1 MPRVV
6 AVRLLETCLDRTVIK
21 QFELDTGMDE
31 PTMRRLG
38 EEASLQFFPSFP
50 RPYYRIARERAWVAQ
65 GILGDRTVRITFSP
79 CAEAGEE
86 ERVRARLA
94 GAAEETTRQA
104 GEES

>member
-1 MPRVV
+1 M
-6 AVRLLETCLDRTVIK
+6 
-21 QFELDTGMDE
+21 
-31 PTMRRLG
+31 
-38 EEASLQFFPSFP
+38 
-50 RPYYRIARERAWVAQ
+50 AQ

-94 GAAEETTRQA
+94 GAAEETTREA